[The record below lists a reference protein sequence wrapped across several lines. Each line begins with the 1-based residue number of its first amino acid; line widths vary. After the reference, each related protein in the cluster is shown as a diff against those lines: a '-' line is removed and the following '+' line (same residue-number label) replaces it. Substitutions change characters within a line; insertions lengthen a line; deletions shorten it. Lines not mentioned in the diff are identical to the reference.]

1 MDSPRRASTTMP
13 KPLYCRPS
21 AYDLFRS
28 QMPAIDTT
36 EGLLGASVAI
46 AMHHLEICTPALAD
60 DLIDQYSSVIRSRVR
75 SRSPQALLA
84 HLHDVFFEELGF
96 VGNSDDYY
104 NPLNSYVPAVL
115 QTRKGLPITL
125 SLIYKVIAERIGLQV
140 VGVNA
145 PLHFMAGV
153 QLDDK
158 VLLID
163 PFFGGRAVSRE
174 EAFERIEQV
183 AGRTV
188 PRVDEMLPT
197 ATHRQ
202 WIARILGNLLNIF
215 QHTEQTSDH
224 RAMLELRGILMTEA

>member
-1 MDSPRRASTTMP
+1 MP
-13 KPLYCRPS
+13 KPQYCRQS
-21 AYDLFRS
+21 AYDLFRL
-28 QMPAIDTT
+28 QMPIIESTD
-36 EGLLGASVAI
+36 GLLYAAVAI
-46 AMHHLEICTPALAD
+46 AMNHLEVCTPRLAE
-60 DLIDQYSSVIRSRVR
+60 DLIEQYASAIRCRVR
-75 SRSPQALLA
+75 SGSPQALLA
-84 HLHDVFFEELGF
+84 HLHEVFFEELGF

-115 QTRKGLPITL
+115 QMRTGLPITL
-125 SLIYKVIAERIGLQV
+125 SLIYKVIAERIGLSV

-153 QLDDK
+153 QLEDK

-183 AGRTV
+183 AGRAV

-197 ATHRQ
+197 ASHRQ

-215 QHTEQTSDH
+215 QHTEQTADY
-224 RAMLELRGILMTEA
+224 RAMLELRGVLMTEA

>member
-1 MDSPRRASTTMP
+1 MP
-13 KPLYCRPS
+13 KPQYCRQS
-21 AYDLFRS
+21 AYDLFRL
-28 QMPAIDTT
+28 QMPIIDSGD
-36 EGLLGASVAI
+36 GLLYASVAI
-46 AMHHLEICTPALAD
+46 AMNHLEVCTPRLAE
-60 DLIDQYSSVIRSRVR
+60 DLIEQYAGVILSRVR

-84 HLHDVFFEELGF
+84 HLHDVFFDELGF
-96 VGNSDDYY
+96 VGNRDDYY

-125 SLIYKVIAERIGLQV
+125 SLIYKVIAERIGLSV

-163 PFFGGRAVSRE
+163 PFFNGRAVSRE

-183 AGRTV
+183 AGRAV
-188 PRVDEMLPT
+188 PRVDEMLPV
-197 ATHRQ
+197 ASHRQ
-202 WIARILGNLLNIF
+202 WIARILGNLLNLF
-215 QHTEQTSDH
+215 QHTEQMCDY
-224 RAMLELRGILMTEA
+224 RAMLELRGVLMTEA

>member
-1 MDSPRRASTTMP
+1 MP
-13 KPLYCRPS
+13 KPLYCRQS
-21 AYDLFRS
+21 AYDLFRL
-28 QMPAIDTT
+28 QMPVIDSTD
-36 EGLLGASVAI
+36 GLLYASVAI
-46 AMHHLEICTPALAD
+46 AMNHLEICTPTLAE
-60 DLIDQYSSVIRSRVR
+60 DLVEQYSNVIRLRVR
-75 SRSPQALLA
+75 SRSPQALIA

-125 SLIYKVIAERIGLQV
+125 SLIYKVIAERVGLHV

-153 QLDDK
+153 QMDDK

-174 EAFERIEQV
+174 EAFDRIEQV
-183 AGRTV
+183 AGRAV

-197 ATHRQ
+197 ASHRQ

-215 QHTEQTSDH
+215 EHTEQTSDY

>member
-1 MDSPRRASTTMP
+1 MP
-13 KPLYCRPS
+13 KPQYCRQS
-21 AYDLFRS
+21 AYDLFRL
-28 QMPAIDTT
+28 QMPIIESTD
-36 EGLLGASVAI
+36 GLLYAAVAI
-46 AMHHLEICTPALAD
+46 AMNHLEVCTPRLAD
-60 DLIDQYSSVIRSRVR
+60 DLIDQYATVIRSRVR
-75 SRSPQALLA
+75 SGAPQALLA

-125 SLIYKVIAERIGLQV
+125 SLIYKVIAERIGLSV

-153 QLDDK
+153 QMDDK

-183 AGRTV
+183 AGRAV
-188 PRVDEMLPT
+188 PRVDEMLPV
-197 ATHRQ
+197 ASHRQ
-202 WIARILGNLLNIF
+202 WIARILGNLLNLF
-215 QHTEQTSDH
+215 QHTEQMCDY
-224 RAMLELRGILMTEA
+224 RAMLELRGVLMTEC

>member
-1 MDSPRRASTTMP
+1 MP
-13 KPLYCRPS
+13 KPLYCRQS
-21 AYDLFRS
+21 AFDLFRL
-28 QMPAIDTT
+28 QMPVIDSTD
-36 EGLLGASVAI
+36 GLLYASVAI
-46 AMHHLEICTPALAD
+46 AQHHLEVCTPQLAD
-60 DLIDQYSSVIRSRVR
+60 DLIEQYASTIRSRVH
-75 SRSPQALLA
+75 SGSPHALLA

-125 SLIYKVIAERIGLQV
+125 SLIYKVIAERIGLSV

-153 QLDDK
+153 NVQDK
-158 VLLID
+158 ILLID

-183 AGRTV
+183 AGRAV

-197 ATHRQ
+197 ASHRQ

-215 QHTEQTSDH
+215 QHNDQVSDY

>member
-1 MDSPRRASTTMP
+1 MP
-13 KPLYCRPS
+13 KPLYCRQS
-21 AYDLFRS
+21 AYDLFRL
-28 QMPAIDTT
+28 QMPIIDSTD
-36 EGLLGASVAI
+36 GLLYASVAI
-46 AMHHLEICTPALAD
+46 AMNHLEVCTPRLAE
-60 DLIDQYSSVIRSRVR
+60 DLIEQYANVVLSRVR

-125 SLIYKVIAERIGLQV
+125 SLIYKVIAERIGLSV

-183 AGRTV
+183 AGRAV
-188 PRVDEMLPT
+188 PRVDEMLPM

-202 WIARILGNLLNIF
+202 WIARILANLLNLF
-215 QHTEQTSDH
+215 QHTEQMCDY
-224 RAMLELRGILMTEA
+224 RAMLELRGVLMTEA

>member
-1 MDSPRRASTTMP
+1 MP
-13 KPLYCRPS
+13 KPQYCRQS
-21 AYDLFRS
+21 AYDLFRL
-28 QMPAIDTT
+28 QMPIIDSGD
-36 EGLLGASVAI
+36 GLLYASVAI
-46 AMHHLEICTPALAD
+46 AMNHLEVCTPRLAE
-60 DLIDQYSSVIRSRVR
+60 DLIEQYAGVILSRVR

-84 HLHDVFFEELGF
+84 HLHDVFFDELGF

-125 SLIYKVIAERIGLQV
+125 SLIYKVIAERIGLSV

-163 PFFGGRAVSRE
+163 PFFNGRAVSRE
-174 EAFERIEQV
+174 EAFDRIEQV
-183 AGRTV
+183 AGRAV
-188 PRVDEMLPT
+188 PRVDEMLPV
-197 ATHRQ
+197 ASHRQ
-202 WIARILGNLLNIF
+202 WIARILGNLLNLF
-215 QHTEQTSDH
+215 QHTEQMCDY
-224 RAMLELRGILMTEA
+224 RAMLELRGVLMTEA

>member
-1 MDSPRRASTTMP
+1 MP
-13 KPLYCRPS
+13 KPLYCRQS
-21 AYDLFRS
+21 AYDLFRL
-28 QMPAIDTT
+28 QMPVIDSTD
-36 EGLLGASVAI
+36 GLLYASVAI
-46 AMHHLEICTPALAD
+46 AMNHLDVCTPGLAE
-60 DLIDQYSSVIRSRVR
+60 DLVEQYAGVIRSRVR

-125 SLIYKVIAERIGLQV
+125 SLIYKVIAERIGLSV

-153 QLDDK
+153 QLDEK

-183 AGRTV
+183 AGRAV

-215 QHTEQTSDH
+215 QHTEQTCDY

>member
-1 MDSPRRASTTMP
+1 MP
-13 KPLYCRPS
+13 KPLYCRQS
-21 AYDLFRS
+21 AFDLFRL
-28 QMPAIDTT
+28 QMPVIDSTD
-36 EGLLGASVAI
+36 GLLYASVAI
-46 AMHHLEICTPALAD
+46 AMNHLEVCTPRLAE
-60 DLIDQYSSVIRSRVR
+60 DLIEQYANVIRSRVR
-75 SRSPQALLA
+75 SGSPHALLA

-125 SLIYKVIAERIGLQV
+125 SLIYKVIAERIGLSV

-153 QLDDK
+153 QVEDK

-174 EAFERIEQV
+174 EAFDRIEQV
-183 AGRTV
+183 AGRAV

-215 QHTEQTSDH
+215 EHNEQVSDY

>member
-1 MDSPRRASTTMP
+1 MEGVQTTMP
-13 KPLYCRPS
+13 KPQYCRQS
-21 AYDLFRS
+21 AYDLFRL
-28 QMPAIDTT
+28 QMPIIDSGD
-36 EGLLGASVAI
+36 GLLYASVAI
-46 AMHHLEICTPALAD
+46 AMNHLEVCTPRLAE
-60 DLIDQYSSVIRSRVR
+60 DLIEQYAGVIRSRVR

-84 HLHDVFFEELGF
+84 HLHEVFFEELGF

-115 QTRKGLPITL
+115 QTRTGLPITL
-125 SLIYKVIAERIGLQV
+125 SLIYKVIAERIGLSV

-183 AGRTV
+183 AGRAV
-188 PRVDEMLPT
+188 PRVDEMLPV
-197 ATHRQ
+197 ASHRQ
-202 WIARILGNLLNIF
+202 WIARILGNLLNLF
-215 QHTEQTSDH
+215 QHTEQMCDY
-224 RAMLELRGILMTEA
+224 RAMLELRGVLMTEA

>member
-1 MDSPRRASTTMP
+1 MP
-13 KPLYCRPS
+13 KPLYCRQS
-21 AYDLFRS
+21 AYDLFRL
-28 QMPAIDTT
+28 QMPVIDSTD
-36 EGLLGASVAI
+36 GLLYASVAI
-46 AMHHLEICTPALAD
+46 AMNHLEVCTPTLAE
-60 DLIDQYSSVIRSRVR
+60 DLVEQYARVIRSRVR
-75 SRSPQALLA
+75 SRSPQALIA
-84 HLHDVFFEELGF
+84 HLHDVFFDELGF

-125 SLIYKVIAERIGLQV
+125 SLIYKVIAERVGLHV

-153 QLDDK
+153 QMDDK

-174 EAFERIEQV
+174 EAFDRIEQV
-183 AGRTV
+183 AGRAV

-197 ATHRQ
+197 ASHRQ

-215 QHTEQTSDH
+215 QHTEQTSDY
-224 RAMLELRGILMTEA
+224 RAMLELRGVLMTEA